1 VSLAFSADG
10 GATFGPPVPIH
21 ERRPVGRV
29 DVGWWGGAA
38 LVSWLEET
46 PTTGTVRVR
55 RVRPDGTSDGPITV
69 ATTSTAR
76 ASGFPRLV
84 VTGDAV
90 LIAWTEPGDSGG
102 VRVARLE
109 GGR

>member
-1 VSLAFSADG
+1 
-10 GATFGPPVPIH
+10 
-21 ERRPVGRV
+21 V
-29 DVGWWGGAA
+29 DVVWWGGAA

-46 PTTGTVRVR
+46 PTAGTVRVR
-55 RVRPDGTSDGPITV
+55 RVRPDGSTDAPVTV

-76 ASGFPRLV
+76 ASGFPRMV
-84 VTGDAV
+84 VAGDAA

-102 VRVARLE
+102 VRVARLR